1 MTPWLVLVYLL
12 NFLAPAAVVGAGM
25 TLAEWWWRRAVVHP
39 RSLAVAWCIYFF
51 VGLDA
56 LILGLLVWGLD
67 GKLAT
72 YGVLLLAVG
81 AVAAW
86 RTRKPA

>member
-1 MTPWLVLVYLL
+1 MTLWLALVYLL
-12 NFLAPAAVVGAGM
+12 NCLAPAAGVGAGM
-25 TLAEWWWRRAVVHP
+25 TLVEWWGRRTVARP
-39 RSLAVAWCIYFF
+39 RSLAVAWGIYFF
-51 VGLDA
+51 VASDA
-56 LILGLLVWGLD
+56 LILGLLVWGRD

-72 YGVLLLAVG
+72 YAALLVAVG